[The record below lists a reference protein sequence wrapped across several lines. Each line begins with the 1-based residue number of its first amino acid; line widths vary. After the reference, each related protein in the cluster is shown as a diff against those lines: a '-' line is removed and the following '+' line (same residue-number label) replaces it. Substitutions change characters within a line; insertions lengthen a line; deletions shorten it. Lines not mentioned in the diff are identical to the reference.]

1 MPWTTERRTSGVRLT
16 RHLALLLGVAALI
29 VPPLVTPAAQ
39 TPAVGRTAE
48 RLRAGTPIRFG
59 YRLDAKPFSYK
70 DDAGR
75 AAGYAV
81 ELCDMIAAGMGPGLS
96 RAAIEWVP
104 VTPDD
109 RLPMLAEG
117 RIDLLCG
124 ATTAALA
131 RRAQVSFSIPI
142 FPGGVGAVMRTD
154 LRKELRDVLAG
165 RVQTSHPIWREAAA
179 QALKSRAFIA
189 VQGTSAEAWLAETSR
204 DLQVVTELTTV
215 SDFEAGLRRVVER
228 KADAFFGERAV
239 LLSTVPSHPQ
249 GHELTVVERQFTVE
263 PLALGVAH
271 GDEAL
276 RLIVDRTLSRLYR
289 SGGIRPIYAKWFGA
303 PDEQTMTYL
312 RWQALPE

>member
-1 MPWTTERRTSGVRLT
+1 MERRTPGLRQACHAVT
-16 RHLALLLGVAALI
+16 LLGITVLIAAPL
-29 VPPLVTPAAQ
+29 LVTPAAQ

-59 YRLDAKPFSYK
+59 YRVDAKPFSYK

-81 ELCDMIAAGMGPGLS
+81 ELCEMIAAGMGPGLS
-96 RAAIEWVP
+96 QAAIEWVP
-104 VTPDD
+104 VTPDS
-109 RLPMLAEG
+109 RLPALAEG

-124 ATTAALA
+124 ATTAALE
-131 RRAQVSFSIPI
+131 RRAHVSFSIPI
-142 FPGGVGAVMRTD
+142 FPGGIGAVMRAD
-154 LRKELRDVLAG
+154 ARKELRDVLGG
-165 RVQTSHPIWREAAA
+165 RVQTSHPVWRAAAA
-179 QALKSRAFIA
+179 QALESRAFIA
-189 VQGTSAEAWLAETSR
+189 VAGTSAQVWLAETSR
-204 DLQVVTELTTV
+204 GLQVTAELTTV
-215 SDFEAGLRRVVER
+215 PDFETGLRRVIER
-228 KADAFFGERAV
+228 KAEAFFGERAV
-239 LLSTVPSHPQ
+239 LLNTVRTHHQ
-249 GHELTVVERQFTVE
+249 GHELTVAERQFTVE

-289 SGGIRPIYAKWFGA
+289 SGDIRAIYSKWFGA